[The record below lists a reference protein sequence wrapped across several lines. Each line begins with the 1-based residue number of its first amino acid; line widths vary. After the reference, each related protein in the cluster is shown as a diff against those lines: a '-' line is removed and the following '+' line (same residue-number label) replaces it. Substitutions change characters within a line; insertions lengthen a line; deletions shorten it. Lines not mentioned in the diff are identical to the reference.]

1 MNTKIRAG
9 MLSIVAAMTL
19 ISIGSN
25 ARAQDPATYRVIIT
39 AGPDPDTLVE
49 EFRSTVKEQ
58 NLKRLNIF
66 NGLLKKNLGINAIE
80 EYGISCFDCAG
91 LGTVDS
97 IRELNYLFDPSKPK
111 LFSTITKTWRDAR
124 NAFQNSRPSL
134 ASEDFAVT
142 FNARQG
148 PAPNCAAKPQP
159 CAVVPFCAPSAG
171 CDDRSPG
178 KTGTCDVC
186 VAE

>member
-25 ARAQDPATYRVIIT
+25 ARAQDPGTYRVIIT
-39 AGPDPDTLVE
+39 AGPDPATVLE
-49 EFRSTVKEQ
+49 IHRSTVKEQ
-58 NLKRLNIF
+58 NLKRLNKF
-66 NGLLKKNLGINAIE
+66 NDLLKKNLGIKAIE

-97 IRELNYLFDPSKPK
+97 IRELNYLFDPSKLK

-124 NAFQNSRPSL
+124 NEFQLSNPSL
-134 ASEDFAVT
+134 ATGDFAVT
-142 FNARQG
+142 FNAVQG
-148 PAPNCAAKPQP
+148 PAPQCASKPQP
-159 CAVVPFCAPSAG
+159 CAVVPFCVPSAG